1 MHPSSLTSISERLL
15 QLTVIY
21 IATLM
26 IFDRFLE
33 KAAVQ
38 VKPPAATEGN
48 MGKFSKEAINPWKLC
63 PASQVEGVK
72 QVVRLLPVW
81 LILAPAGAVSAQ
93 MVTFYTLQ
101 GQTLDTHMMM
111 WGSVHVPPASLQ
123 CIATATLLLSL
134 PLYDRLVVPF
144 FRRLTGSQHGVSHL
158 QRIGVG
164 LFLSVL
170 VMVVAAVV
178 EARRL
183 KVTSCN

>member
-1 MHPSSLTSISERLL
+1 MHPSSLTSSSERLP
-15 QLTVIY
+15 QLTMIF

-26 IFDRFLE
+26 IFNRFLE

-38 VKPPAATEGN
+38 VKDPAATEGN
-48 MGKFSKEAINPWKLC
+48 MGKLSKEAINPWKLC

-101 GQTLDTHMMM
+101 GQTLDTHMI

-183 KVTSCN
+183 EVTPCN

>member
-1 MHPSSLTSISERLL
+1 
-15 QLTVIY
+15 
-21 IATLM
+21 
-26 IFDRFLE
+26 
-33 KAAVQ
+33 
-38 VKPPAATEGN
+38 
-48 MGKFSKEAINPWKLC
+48 MGKSSKEAINPWKLC

-101 GQTLDTHMMM
+101 GQTLDTHVI
-111 WGSVHVPPASLQ
+111 WGSVRVPPASLQ

-183 KVTSCN
+183 EVTSCN

>member
-1 MHPSSLTSISERLL
+1 M
-15 QLTVIY
+15 
-21 IATLM
+21 
-26 IFDRFLE
+26 
-33 KAAVQ
+33 Q
-38 VKPPAATEGN
+38 VKAPAATGGN
-48 MGKFSKEAINPWKLC
+48 MGKPSKEAINPWKLC

-101 GQTLDTHMMM
+101 GQTLDTHVIL
-111 WGSVHVPPASLQ
+111 GSVRIPPASLQ

-183 KVTSCN
+183 EVTSCN

>member
-1 MHPSSLTSISERLL
+1 
-15 QLTVIY
+15 
-21 IATLM
+21 M
-26 IFDRFLE
+26 IFGRFLE

-38 VKPPAATEGN
+38 VKAPAATGGN
-48 MGKFSKEAINPWKLC
+48 MGKPSKEAINPWKLC

-101 GQTLDTHMMM
+101 GQTLDTHVIL
-111 WGSVHVPPASLQ
+111 GSVRIPPASLQ

-183 KVTSCN
+183 EVTSCN